1 LLADAQTFASPLHLA
16 ASALDQA
23 LVEFFLECGVGINLA
38 GAGGRTP
45 LHSALRS
52 VTTSLSFIRYLL
64 SRGADA
70 KAIDDS
76 GFGAL
81 HHALAVR
88 SLLPLTGCPPFPPGW
103 LRSVYSS

>member
-1 LLADAQTFASPLHLA
+1 
-16 ASALDQA
+16 
-23 LVEFFLECGVGINLA
+23 LVEFFLECGVDINLA

-88 SLLPLTGCPPFPPGW
+88 SLLPLTGCPPFPPPPW
-103 LRSVYSS
+103 LAALCVFILDFTSACHRRRRWRSVDA